1 MTKQEKHQL
10 VEELSASIAASN
22 VMYLAD
28 TSSLTVE
35 TTNDLR
41 RKCFNQG
48 IKLRVVKNTLLK
60 KALERVEGRDYSELY
75 AILAGP
81 TAVMFSESP
90 NGPAKLIKEFR
101 KKFDRPVLKGAYV
114 EEAIY
119 IGDDNLENL
128 VNFKS
133 KEELI
138 GDVIALLQSPAKN
151 VVSALQSGKTT
162 IAGLVKTLQDKAA

>member
-48 IKLRVVKNTLLK
+48 IQLRVVKNTLLR
-60 KALERVEGRDYSELY
+60 KALEKVEGRDYSELY

-138 GDVIALLQSPAKN
+138 ADVIALLQSPAKN

>member
-1 MTKQEKHQL
+1 MTRQEKHQL
-10 VEELSASIAASN
+10 VEELSTSIAASN

-48 IKLRVVKNTLLK
+48 IQLRVVKNTLLR
-60 KALERVEGRDYSELY
+60 KALEKVEGRDYSELY

-119 IGDDNLENL
+119 IGDDSLESL

>member
-1 MTKQEKHQL
+1 MTRQEKHQL
-10 VEELSASIAASN
+10 VEELSASIAGSN

-28 TSSLTVE
+28 TSTLTVE

-48 IKLRVVKNTLLK
+48 IKLRVVKNTLLR
-60 KALERVEGRDYSELY
+60 KALEKVEGRDYSELY
-75 AILAGP
+75 SILEGP
-81 TAVMFSESP
+81 TAIMFSESP
-90 NGPAKLIKEFR
+90 NAPAKLIKEFR

-119 IGDDNLENL
+119 LGDDNLDNL

-133 KEELI
+133 KDELI
-138 GDVIALLQSPAKN
+138 ADVIALLQSPAKN
-151 VVSALQSGKTT
+151 VISALQSGKTT
-162 IAGLVKTLQDKAA
+162 LAGLVKTLEERAA

>member
-1 MTKQEKHQL
+1 MTRQEKHQL
-10 VEELSASIAASN
+10 VEELSASIAGSN

-28 TSSLTVE
+28 TSTLTVE

-48 IKLRVVKNTLLK
+48 IKLRVVKNTLLR
-60 KALERVEGRDYSELY
+60 KALEKVEGRDYSELY
-75 AILAGP
+75 SILEGP
-81 TAVMFSESP
+81 TAIMFSESP
-90 NGPAKLIKEFR
+90 NAPAKLIKEFR

-119 IGDDNLENL
+119 LGDDNLDNL

-133 KEELI
+133 KDELI
-138 GDVIALLQSPAKN
+138 ADVIALLQSPAKN
-151 VVSALQSGKTT
+151 VISALQSGKTT
-162 IAGLVKTLQDKAA
+162 LAGLVKTLEDRAA

>member
-48 IKLRVVKNTLLK
+48 IQLRVVKNTLLR
-60 KALERVEGRDYSELY
+60 KALEKVEGRDYSELY

-81 TAVMFSESP
+81 TAVMFSDSP

-114 EEAIY
+114 EESIY

>member
-48 IKLRVVKNTLLK
+48 IQLRVVKNTLLR
-60 KALERVEGRDYSELY
+60 KALEKVEGRDYSELY

-119 IGDDNLENL
+119 IGDDNLDNL

>member
-48 IKLRVVKNTLLK
+48 IQMRVVKNTLLR

-151 VVSALQSGKTT
+151 VVAALQSGKTT

>member
-1 MTKQEKHQL
+1 
-10 VEELSASIAASN
+10 
-22 VMYLAD
+22 
-28 TSSLTVE
+28 
-35 TTNDLR
+35 
-41 RKCFNQG
+41 
-48 IKLRVVKNTLLK
+48 VVKNTLLR
-60 KALERVEGRDYSELY
+60 KALEKVEGRDYSELY

-119 IGDDNLENL
+119 IGDENLDNL

-151 VVSALQSGKTT
+151 VVAALQSGKTT